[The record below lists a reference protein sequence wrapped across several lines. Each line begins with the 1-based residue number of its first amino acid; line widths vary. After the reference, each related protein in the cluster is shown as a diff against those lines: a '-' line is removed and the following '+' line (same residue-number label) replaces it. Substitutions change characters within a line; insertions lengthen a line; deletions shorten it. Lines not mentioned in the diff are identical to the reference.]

1 MSDPAPRPLI
11 SESSAPESV
20 GFFHPSGRP
29 YRFTILMFI
38 SLLVLGSYF
47 AYDSIGAL
55 APTLIADLHLDRST
69 IGNLYTAYSVAAI
82 VIVFFG
88 GMLYD
93 KLGPRRASL
102 LFCTLVLVG
111 ATIVA
116 FDSHTAVQY
125 ICALINSASKHLPT
139 SIGQLVTRCTQQ
151 FLVHAATWQL
161 FAGRLIFGAGSE
173 SLIVVQS
180 AIISRWFKGKE
191 MALAFGIALT
201 ISRVGTLFSFNT
213 EELIAR
219 YFGSYRIALWAAAGF
234 CLFSVLCN
242 LVYNAMDLHGE
253 KVLAL
258 PKPDGGDK
266 IVFSD
271 IKKFN
276 SSYWYVVLLC
286 VTFYSAIFPFTA
298 LATDMFHDKWGI
310 PLVSESTGG
319 LLSQAFV
326 NFQHMFSTAPGM
338 TSIIIF
344 ASMVFAPFAGDLI
357 DRIGKRATLMVV
369 GSLVLIPAHL
379 IMGITHWNPVPSMI
393 VLGAAFVL
401 VPAAMWPSVPLV
413 VEEKRV
419 GTAFGLM
426 TAIQNLGLGLFPLL
440 NGKLRDATGTYTATQ
455 IMFACLGV
463 AGLVFAFLLL
473 RSDRRH
479 GGKLEQGKSKESE
492 LSRIEEAEERR

>member
-1 MSDPAPRPLI
+1 MSDRPP
-11 SESSAPESV
+11 SPSVPEAANPESV

-55 APTLIADLHLDRST
+55 APTLIEALHLDRST
-69 IGNLYTAYSVAAI
+69 IGNLYTAYSVAA
-82 VIVFFG
+82 VFIVFFG

-102 LFCTLVLVG
+102 LFCMLVFVG

-116 FDSHTAVQY
+116 MAH
-125 ICALINSASKHLPT
+125 SA
-139 SIGQLVTRCTQQ
+139 
-151 FLVHAATWQL
+151 WQL

-173 SLIVVQS
+173 TLIAVQS

-219 YFGSYRIALWAAAGF
+219 YFGSYRTALWAAAGF
-234 CLFSVLCN
+234 CLLSVLCN
-242 LVYNAMDLHGE
+242 LVYNAMDLYGE
-253 KVLAL
+253 KVLSL
-258 PKPDGGDK
+258 PKPQSGDK

-271 IKKFN
+271 IRKFT
-276 SSYWYVVLLC
+276 SSYWFVVLLC

-298 LATDMFHDKWGI
+298 LATDMFHDKWGK
-310 PLVSESTGG
+310 PLTSEGTGG
-319 LLSQAFV
+319 FLAQVFD
-326 NFQHMFSTAPGM
+326 NFLHMFSTAPGI
-338 TSIIIF
+338 TSIVIF
-344 ASMVFAPFAGDLI
+344 ASMVFAPFAGNLV
-357 DRIGKRATLMVV
+357 DRIGKRATMMIV
-369 GSLVLIPAHL
+369 GSLMLIPAHL
-379 IMGITHWNPVPSMI
+379 IMGITHWNPLPSMI

-426 TAIQNLGLGLFPLL
+426 TAIQNMGLGLFPLL
-440 NGKLRDATGTYTATQ
+440 NGKLRDVTGTYTATQ
-455 IMFACLGV
+455 IMFASLGV
-463 AGLVFAFLLL
+463 AGLIFAFLLL
-473 RSDRRH
+473 ASDRRH
-479 GGKLEQGKSKESE
+479 GGKLEQGTTKETES
-492 LSRIEEAEERR
+492 LPAQ

>member
-1 MSDPAPRPLI
+1 
-11 SESSAPESV
+11 
-20 GFFHPSGRP
+20 
-29 YRFTILMFI
+29 
-38 SLLVLGSYF
+38 
-47 AYDSIGAL
+47 
-55 APTLIADLHLDRST
+55 
-69 IGNLYTAYSVAAI
+69 
-82 VIVFFG
+82 
-88 GMLYD
+88 
-93 KLGPRRASL
+93 
-102 LFCTLVLVG
+102 
-111 ATIVA
+111 
-116 FDSHTAVQY
+116 
-125 ICALINSASKHLPT
+125 
-139 SIGQLVTRCTQQ
+139 
-151 FLVHAATWQL
+151 
-161 FAGRLIFGAGSE
+161 
-173 SLIVVQS
+173 
-180 AIISRWFKGKE
+180 
-191 MALAFGIALT
+191 LT

-213 EELIAR
+213 EELISR

-242 LVYNAMDLHGE
+242 LVYNAMDLYGE
-253 KVLAL
+253 RVLNL
-258 PKPDGGDK
+258 PKPEGSDK

-310 PLVSESTGG
+310 PLVSESSGG
-319 LLSQAFV
+319 FLIQIFG
-326 NFQHMFSTAPGM
+326 NFFHMFSTAPGI
-338 TSIIIF
+338 TSIVIF
-344 ASMVFAPFAGDLI
+344 ASMIFAPFAGDLV
-357 DRIGKRATLMVV
+357 DRIGKRAMMMVV
-369 GSLVLIPAHL
+369 GSLMLIPAHL
-379 IMGITHWNPVPSMI
+379 IMGITHWNPIPSMI

-473 RSDRRH
+473 RSDKKH
-479 GGKLEQGKSKESE
+479 GGKLEQGR
-492 LSRIEEAEERR
+492 SRVAAA

>member
-1 MSDPAPRPLI
+1 MSDPAGRPSTAKTTVANSI
-11 SESSAPESV
+11 

-29 YRFTILMFI
+29 FRFTILMFI

-55 APTLIADLHLDRST
+55 APRLIEALDLNRST

-82 VIVFFG
+82 LIVFFG

-93 KLGPRRASL
+93 KLGPRRSSL
-102 LFCTLVLVG
+102 LFCMLVLIG

-116 FDSHTAVQY
+116 LAQS
-125 ICALINSASKHLPT
+125 
-139 SIGQLVTRCTQQ
+139 R
-151 FLVHAATWQL
+151 WQL

-173 SLIVVQS
+173 TLIVVQS

-201 ISRVGTLFSFNT
+201 ISRIGTLFSFNT
-213 EELIAR
+213 EELIAQ
-219 YFGSYRIALWAAAGF
+219 YFGSYRVALWAAAGF
-234 CLFSVLCN
+234 CLFSVACN
-242 LVYNAMDLHGE
+242 LVYNAMDVHGE

-258 PKPDGGDK
+258 PKPESSDK
-266 IVFSD
+266 IVLSD
-271 IKKFN
+271 IRKFN

-310 PLVSESTGG
+310 PLTSESTGG
-319 LLSQAFV
+319 FLVQIFD
-326 NFQHMFSTAPGM
+326 NFLHMFSTAPGV

-344 ASMVFAPFAGDLI
+344 ASMIFAPFAGDLV
-357 DRIGKRATLMVV
+357 DRIGKRATLMIV
-369 GSLVLIPAHL
+369 GSLMLIPAHL
-379 IMGITHWNPVPSMI
+379 LIGITHWNPIPWMI

-401 VPAAMWPSVPLV
+401 VPAAMWPTVPLV

-426 TAIQNLGLGLFPLL
+426 TAIQNLGLALFPLL
-440 NGKLRDATGTYTATQ
+440 NGKLRDVTGTYTATQ

-463 AGLVFAFLLL
+463 AGLVFAILLL
-473 RSDRRH
+473 KSDKSN
-479 GGKLEQGKSKESE
+479 GGKLEQGKQPESD
-492 LSRIEEAEERR
+492 LPNTSEASA

>member
-1 MSDPAPRPLI
+1 MSDASLHPAL
-11 SESSAPESV
+11 SEDAAPEST
-20 GFFHPSGRP
+20 GFFHPAGRL

-55 APTLIADLHLDRST
+55 APTLIEALHLDRGT

-82 VIVFFG
+82 LIVFFG

-102 LFCTLVLVG
+102 LFSLLVLLG
-111 ATIVA
+111 ASIVA
-116 FDSHTAVQY
+116 MAT
-125 ICALINSASKHLPT
+125 
-139 SIGQLVTRCTQQ
+139 TR
-151 FLVHAATWQL
+151 WQL
-161 FAGRLIFGAGSE
+161 FAGRLIFGAGGE
-173 SLIVVQS
+173 TLVVAQS

-219 YFGSYRIALWAAAGF
+219 YYGSYRVALWAAAGF
-234 CLFSVLCN
+234 CLFSVVCN

-253 KVLAL
+253 RVLQMA
-258 PKPDGGDK
+258 KPDASDK
-266 IVFSD
+266 IEFSQMG
-271 IKKFN
+271 KFN
-276 SSYWYVVLLC
+276 ASFWYVTLLC

-298 LATDMFHDKWGI
+298 LSTDMFHDKWGI
-310 PLVSESTGG
+310 ALVSASSGG
-319 LLSQAFV
+319 FLAQVFD
-326 NFQHMFSTAPGM
+326 NFLHMFSTAPGI
-338 TSIIIF
+338 TSIVIF
-344 ASMVFAPFAGDLI
+344 ASMVFAPFAGSLV
-357 DRIGKRATLMVV
+357 DRLGRRASLMIV

-379 IMGITHWNPVPSMI
+379 VMGLTCWNPVPSMV
-393 VLGAAFVL
+393 VLGVAFVL

-440 NGKLRDATGTYTATQ
+440 NGKLRDATGSYTATE
-455 IMFACLGV
+455 IMFAALGV
-463 AGLVFAFLLL
+463 AGLVFSLLL
-473 RSDRRH
+473 LGADRRH
-479 GGKLEQGKSKESE
+479 GNKLEQVTPRDAVSG
-492 LSRIEEAEERR
+492 

>member
-1 MSDPAPRPLI
+1 MSDPLSHPPA
-11 SESSAPESV
+11 SSIETPQPV
-20 GFFHPSGRP
+20 GFFHPSRRT

-38 SLLVLGSYF
+38 SLIVLGSYF

-55 APTLIADLHLDRST
+55 APTLIDALHLNRST

-82 VIVFFG
+82 LIVFFG
-88 GMLYD
+88 GLLYD

-102 LFCTLVLVG
+102 LFCSLVLVG
-111 ATIVA
+111 AVIVA
-116 FDSHTAVQY
+116 FAHS
-125 ICALINSASKHLPT
+125 
-139 SIGQLVTRCTQQ
+139 
-151 FLVHAATWQL
+151 TWEL

-213 EELIAR
+213 EQLISD

-242 LVYNAMDLHGE
+242 LVYIAMDSYGE

-258 PKPDGGDK
+258 PKPDAGDR

-276 SSYWYVVLLC
+276 SSFWFVVLLC

-310 PLVSESTGG
+310 PLVSESTGSFLVQIFG
-319 LLSQAFV
+319 
-326 NFQHMFSTAPGM
+326 NFLHMFSTAPGM

-369 GSLVLIPAHL
+369 GSLILIPAHL
-379 IMGITHWNPVPSMI
+379 IMGIAHWNPIPSM
-393 VLGAAFVL
+393 VALGAAFVL

-426 TAIQNLGLGLFPLL
+426 TAIQNLGLGLFPFL
-440 NGKLRDATGTYTATQ
+440 NGKLRDVTGTYTATQ
-455 IMFACLGV
+455 VMFAGLGV
-463 AGLVFAFLLL
+463 VGLIFALLLL

-479 GGKLEQGKSKESE
+479 GNVLEQGKKPEKN
-492 LSRIEEAEERR
+492 LPRIEEGLEQR

>member
-1 MSDPAPRPLI
+1 MPEPSRRLPA
-11 SESSAPESV
+11 SETKTPESI
-20 GFFHPSGRP
+20 GFFHPSRRP

-38 SLLVLGSYF
+38 SLIVLGSYF

-55 APTLIADLHLDRST
+55 APTLIDALHLDRST

-82 VIVFFG
+82 IIVFFG

-93 KLGPRRASL
+93 KLGPRRASM
-102 LFCTLVLVG
+102 LFCMLVLLG

-116 FDSHTAVQY
+116 IAHT
-125 ICALINSASKHLPT
+125 K
-139 SIGQLVTRCTQQ
+139 
-151 FLVHAATWQL
+151 WEL

-213 EELIAR
+213 EELIAH
-219 YFGSYRIALWAAAGF
+219 YYGSYRTALWAAAGF

-242 LVYNAMDLHGE
+242 LVYVAMDRHGE

-271 IKKFN
+271 IKMFN
-276 SSYWYVVLLC
+276 SSFWFVVLLC

-310 PLVSESTGG
+310 PLVSASTGG
-319 LLSQAFV
+319 FLYQIFG
-326 NFQHMFSTAPGM
+326 NFMHMFSTAGGI
-338 TSIIIF
+338 TSIVIF
-344 ASMVFAPFAGDLI
+344 ASMVFAPFAGDLV

-369 GSLVLIPAHL
+369 GSLILIPAHL
-379 IMGITHWNPVPSMI
+379 IMGITHWNPIPSM
-393 VLGAAFVL
+393 VLLGAAFVL

-426 TAIQNLGLGLFPLL
+426 TAIQNLGLGLFPFL
-440 NGKLRDATGTYTATQ
+440 NGKLRDVTGTYTATQ
-455 IMFACLGV
+455 IMFASLGV
-463 AGLVFAFLLL
+463 VGLIFAWLLL
-473 RSDRRH
+473 RSDKRH
-479 GGKLEQGKSKESE
+479 GNVLEQGKKQEKN
-492 LSRIEEAEERR
+492 LPRIEEGMEQR

>member
-1 MSDPAPRPLI
+1 MSDPSLRPSA
-11 SESSAPESV
+11 SEAAIQEST

-29 YRFTILMFI
+29 YRFTILIFI
-38 SLLVLGSYF
+38 SLIVLGSYF

-55 APTLIADLHLDRST
+55 APTLIEALHLDRST
-69 IGNLYTAYSVAAI
+69 IGNLYTAYSAAA
-82 VIVFFG
+82 VFIVFFG

-93 KLGPRRASL
+93 RLGPRRASL

-116 FDSHTAVQY
+116 LAHSG
-125 ICALINSASKHLPT
+125 LE
-139 SIGQLVTRCTQQ
+139 
-151 FLVHAATWQL
+151 L

-173 SLIVVQS
+173 TLIAVQS

-219 YFGSYRIALWAAAGF
+219 YFGSYRTALWAAAGF
-234 CLFSVLCN
+234 CLVSVLCN

-258 PKPDGGDK
+258 PKPEGGDK

-271 IKKFN
+271 IKKFT
-276 SSYWYVVLLC
+276 SSYWFVVLLC

-298 LATDMFHDKWGI
+298 LATDMFHDKWGL
-310 PLVSESTGG
+310 PLTSEATGG
-319 LLSQAFV
+319 FLVQVFD
-326 NFQHMFSTAPGM
+326 NFLHMFSTAPGV

-344 ASMVFAPFAGDLI
+344 ASMIFAPFAGNLV
-357 DRIGKRATLMVV
+357 DRIGRRATMMIV
-369 GSLVLIPAHL
+369 GSLMMIPAHL
-379 IMGITHWNPVPSMI
+379 IMGITHWNPLPSMI

-426 TAIQNLGLGLFPLL
+426 TAIQNMGLGLFPLL
-440 NGKLRDATGTYTATQ
+440 NGKLRDVTGTYTATQ
-455 IMFACLGV
+455 IMFSCLGG
-463 AGLVFAFLLL
+463 AGLIFAFLLL
-473 RSDRRH
+473 RSDQRH
-479 GGKLEQGKSKESE
+479 GGKLEQGRNKETE
-492 LSRIEEAEERR
+492 LPKTD

>member
-1 MSDPAPRPLI
+1 MSDSTRPSA
-11 SESSAPESV
+11 SEAAAPESM
-20 GFFHPSGRP
+20 GFFHPSKRP

-55 APTLIADLHLDRST
+55 APTLIEALHTNHST
-69 IGNLYTAYSVAAI
+69 ITNLYMAYSVAAI
-82 VIVFFG
+82 LIVFFG

-93 KLGPRRASL
+93 KLGPRRASM

-111 ATIVA
+111 AAIVA
-116 FDSHTAVQY
+116 
-125 ICALINSASKHLPT
+125 
-139 SIGQLVTRCTQQ
+139 
-151 FLVHAATWQL
+151 AAHSTWQL
-161 FAGRLIFGAGSE
+161 YAGRLIFGAGSE

-213 EELIAR
+213 EELIAS
-219 YFGSYRIALWAAAGF
+219 YFHSYRIALWAAAGF

-242 LVYNAMDLHGE
+242 LIFVVMDSHGE
-253 KVLAL
+253 KVLGL
-258 PKPDGGDK
+258 PKPDAGDK

-276 SSYWYVVLLC
+276 SSFWFVTLLC
-286 VTFYSAIFPFTA
+286 VTFYSAIFPFNA

-310 PLVSESTGG
+310 PLTSSGTGG
-319 LLSQAFV
+319 FLSQIFD
-326 NFQHMFSTAPGM
+326 NFFHMFSTAGGI
-338 TSIIIF
+338 TSIVIF
-344 ASMVFAPFAGDLI
+344 ASMIFAPFAGNLV
-357 DRIGKRATLMVV
+357 DRIGKRASLMVA
-369 GSLVLIPAHL
+369 GSLLLIPAHL
-379 IMGITHWNPVPSMI
+379 VMGITHWNPIPSMI
-393 VLGAAFVL
+393 VLGVAFVL

-426 TAIQNLGLGLFPLL
+426 TAIQNLGLGGFAIL
-440 NGKLRDATGTYTATQ
+440 NGALRDATGTYTATQ
-455 IMFACLGV
+455 VMFASLGV
-463 AGLVFAFLLL
+463 VGLIFAILLL
-473 RSDRRH
+473 RSDKRH
-479 GGKLEQGKSKESE
+479 GNKLEQGKIHET
-492 LSRIEEAEERR
+492 A

>member
-1 MSDPAPRPLI
+1 MVDAVRPDPSSLPSVSGTAAPDTL
-11 SESSAPESV
+11 
-20 GFFHPSGRP
+20 GFFHPSRRP
-29 YRFTILMFI
+29 YRFTILTFI
-38 SLLVLGSYF
+38 SLIVLGSYF

-55 APTLIADLHLDRST
+55 APTLIEALHLNRST

-82 VIVFFG
+82 AIVFFG

-93 KLGPRRASL
+93 KLGPRRSSL
-102 LFCTLVLVG
+102 LFCMLVLVG

-116 FDSHTAVQY
+116 LAQS
-125 ICALINSASKHLPT
+125 
-139 SIGQLVTRCTQQ
+139 R
-151 FLVHAATWQL
+151 WQL
-161 FAGRLIFGAGSE
+161 FAGRLIFGGGSE
-173 SLIVVQS
+173 ALIVVQS
-180 AIISRWFKGKE
+180 AIISRWFKGRE
-191 MALAFGIALT
+191 MALAFGITLT
-201 ISRVGTLFSFNT
+201 ISRIGTLFSFNT

-219 YFGSYRIALWAAAGF
+219 YFGSYRTALWAAAGF

-258 PKPDGGDK
+258 PKPDSSDK

-271 IKKFN
+271 IRKFN

-319 LLSQAFV
+319 FLAQIFD
-326 NFQHMFSTAPGM
+326 NFLHMFSTAPGV
-338 TSIIIF
+338 TSIVIF
-344 ASMVFAPFAGDLI
+344 ASMIFAPFAGNLV

-369 GSLVLIPAHL
+369 GSLMMIPAHL
-379 IMGITHWNPVPSMI
+379 VMGITHWNPLPSMI

-426 TAIQNLGLGLFPLL
+426 TAIQNMGLGLFPLL

-463 AGLVFAFLLL
+463 AGLIFAFLLL
-473 RSDRRH
+473 ESDRRH
-479 GGKLEQGKSKESE
+479 GGKLEQGKNKQP
-492 LSRIEEAEERR
+492 A

>member
-1 MSDPAPRPLI
+1 
-11 SESSAPESV
+11 
-20 GFFHPSGRP
+20 
-29 YRFTILMFI
+29 
-38 SLLVLGSYF
+38 
-47 AYDSIGAL
+47 
-55 APTLIADLHLDRST
+55 
-69 IGNLYTAYSVAAI
+69 
-82 VIVFFG
+82 
-88 GMLYD
+88 
-93 KLGPRRASL
+93 
-102 LFCTLVLVG
+102 
-111 ATIVA
+111 
-116 FDSHTAVQY
+116 
-125 ICALINSASKHLPT
+125 
-139 SIGQLVTRCTQQ
+139 
-151 FLVHAATWQL
+151 
-161 FAGRLIFGAGSE
+161 
-173 SLIVVQS
+173 VQS

-213 EELIAR
+213 EDLISR
-219 YFGSYRIALWAAAGF
+219 FFGSYRIALWAAAGF
-234 CLFSVLCN
+234 CLFSLLCN
-242 LVYNAMDLHGE
+242 LVYNAMDLYGE
-253 KVLAL
+253 KVLSL
-258 PKPDGGDK
+258 PRPEGSDK

-310 PLVSESTGG
+310 PLVSASTGG
-319 LLSQAFV
+319 FLSQIFV

-369 GSLVLIPAHL
+369 GSLILIPAHL
-379 IMGITHWNPVPSMI
+379 IMGIAHWNPIPSM
-393 VLGAAFVL
+393 VALGAAFVL

-426 TAIQNLGLGLFPLL
+426 TAIQNLGLGLFPFL
-440 NGKLRDATGTYTATQ
+440 NGKLRDVTGTYTATQ
-455 IMFACLGV
+455 VMFAGLGV
-463 AGLVFAFLLL
+463 VGLIFALLLL

-479 GGKLEQGKSKESE
+479 GNVLEQGKKQEKN
-492 LSRIEEAEERR
+492 LPRIEEGLEQR

>member
-1 MSDPAPRPLI
+1 MPEPLYSPPA
-11 SESSAPESV
+11 SKTETPEAM
-20 GFFHPSGRP
+20 GFFHPSKRP

-55 APTLIADLHLDRST
+55 ETTLIEALHLDRST

-82 VIVFFG
+82 IIVFFG

-102 LFCTLVLVG
+102 LFCSLVLLG

-116 FDSHTAVQY
+116 LA
-125 ICALINSASKHLPT
+125 NSKWELY
-139 SIGQLVTRCTQQ
+139 
-151 FLVHAATWQL
+151 
-161 FAGRLIFGAGSE
+161 AGRFIFGAGSE

-201 ISRVGTLFSFNT
+201 VSRVGTLFSFNT
-213 EELIAR
+213 EELIAH
-219 YFGSYRIALWAAAGF
+219 YYGNYRTALWAAAGF
-234 CLFSVLCN
+234 CLLSVLCN

-258 PKPDGGDK
+258 PKPEAGDK

-271 IKKFN
+271 IGKFN
-276 SSYWYVVLLC
+276 SSFWFVTLLC

-298 LATDMFHDKWGI
+298 LATDMFHDKWGF
-310 PLVSESTGG
+310 PKVSESTGG
-319 LLSQAFV
+319 FLAQAFV
-326 NFQHMFSTAPGM
+326 NFQHMFSTAPGI
-338 TSIIIF
+338 TSIVIF
-344 ASMVFAPFAGDLI
+344 GSMVFAPFAGDLV

-369 GSLVLIPAHL
+369 GSLILIPAHL
-379 IMGITHWNPVPSMI
+379 IMGITHWNPIPSMI
-393 VLGAAFVL
+393 ALGAAFVL

-426 TAIQNLGLGLFPLL
+426 TAIQNLGLALFPYL
-440 NGKLRDATGTYTATQ
+440 NGKLRDVTGTYTATQ
-455 IMFACLGV
+455 IMFASLGGV
-463 AGLVFAFLLL
+463 GLIFALLLL
-473 RSDRRH
+473 RSDKRH
-479 GGKLEQGKSKESE
+479 GNVLEQGKKQES
-492 LSRIEEAEERR
+492 

>member
-1 MSDPAPRPLI
+1 M
-11 SESSAPESV
+11 
-20 GFFHPSGRP
+20 GFFHPSRRA

-38 SLLVLGSYF
+38 SLLVLGTYF

-55 APTLIADLHLDRST
+55 APTLIEALHLDRSA
-69 IGNLYTAYSVAAI
+69 IGNLYTAYSVAA
-82 VIVFFG
+82 VFIVFFG

-93 KLGPRRASL
+93 KLGPRRSSL
-102 LFCTLVLVG
+102 LFSTLIFVG

-116 FDSHTAVQY
+116 LAHS
-125 ICALINSASKHLPT
+125 
-139 SIGQLVTRCTQQ
+139 R
-151 FLVHAATWQL
+151 WEL

-173 SLIVVQS
+173 TLIAVQS

-213 EELIAR
+213 EELISR

-253 KVLAL
+253 KVLVL
-258 PKPDGGDK
+258 PKPEGSDK

-271 IKKFN
+271 IRKFN

-319 LLSQAFV
+319 FLVQIFV

-369 GSLVLIPAHL
+369 GSLMLIPAHL

-463 AGLVFAFLLL
+463 AGLIFAFLLL

-479 GGKLEQGKSKESE
+479 GGKLEQGKSKEMRTGE
-492 LSRIEEAEERR
+492 SRRGRGTPLGFRNACGIGSLAASHFEHGFGRRQPGGIDGSSPSARAASSSAGRRRRR